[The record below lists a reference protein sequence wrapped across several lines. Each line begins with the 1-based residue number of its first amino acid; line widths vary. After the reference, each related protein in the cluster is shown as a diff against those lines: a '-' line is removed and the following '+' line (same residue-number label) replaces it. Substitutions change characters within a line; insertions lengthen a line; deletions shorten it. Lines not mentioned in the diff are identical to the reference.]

1 MALEVGLADIAD
13 DEPGR
18 VTLLGRTRDPRIV
31 AAVCAHLSAPPGSM
45 PRAPLRLVVGGA
57 GQPTGD
63 QAGGARGGRRRP
75 RRCTSPCAAG
85 RHYRIPARRRTAL
98 GVDDGLPVDGA
109 SRRGP
114 SPDDAG

>member
-31 AAVCAHLSAPPGSM
+31 AAVCAHLGATPGSV
-45 PRAPLRLVVGGA
+45 PRLPLRLLVGGA

-63 QAGGARGGRRRP
+63 QPRGERGGDADRG
-75 RRCTSPCAAG
+75 SPVLLCPSG
-85 RHYRIPARRRTAL
+85 RHGRSRAPRRTAL
-98 GVDDGLPVDGA
+98 GDDDERSADGTPG
-109 SRRGP
+109 RGA
-114 SPDDAG
+114 SPDDAA